1 MDAEVQ
7 VYLRGREPS
16 FGRSMMDKPR
26 LAVIGGSGLYS
37 MQGLEDVQEVSVST
51 PFGSPS
57 DAIVLGTFDGVRVA
71 FLPRHGR
78 GHRISPTNLPV
89 RANVFALKTLGVE
102 RIVSV
107 SAVGSLQE
115 EMKPLDMVV
124 PHQIIDRT
132 RLRDNTFFDGDLVVH
147 VAFSDPFCPALSQLV
162 YDSGVKAGASMHEGG
177 TYLVMEGP
185 AFSTRAESH
194 MYRQWGA
201 DIIGMTALPEAKLAR
216 EAEMCY
222 STLAC
227 VTDYDC
233 WREATEVVTVEMVV
247 ANLMRNVDTS
257 VNILRNL
264 IPRVPMG
271 RNCGCG
277 SALENAILTSG
288 ELVSEEYKGRMG
300 ALIGKYV

>member
-1 MDAEVQ
+1 MV
-7 VYLRGREPS
+7 
-16 FGRSMMDKPR
+16 DKPR
-26 LAVIGGSGLYS
+26 LGIIGGSGLYG
-37 MQGLEDVQEVSVST
+37 MEGLEDVEEVEVST
-51 PFGSPS
+51 PFGNPS
-57 DAIVLGTFDGVRVA
+57 DAIVLGTFEGVRVA
-71 FLPRHGR
+71 FLPRHGK

-89 RANVFALKTLGVE
+89 KANVFALKSLGVE

-132 RLRDNTFFDGDLVVH
+132 RLRGNTFFDEGLVVH
-147 VAFSDPFCPALSQLV
+147 VAFSDPFCPALSHLV
-162 YDSGVKAGASMHEGG
+162 YDSGVKVGASMHEGG

-222 STLAC
+222 ATLAC

-233 WREATEVVTVEMVV
+233 WREETEVVTVEMVV
-247 ANLMRNVDTS
+247 ANLMRNVATS
-257 VNILRNL
+257 IGIVKEL

-271 RNCGCG
+271 RNCSCG
-277 SALENAILTSG
+277 SALENAILTSAG
-288 ELVSEEYKGRMG
+288 LVSEEYKERM
-300 ALIGKYV
+300 ALIIGKYV

>member
-1 MDAEVQ
+1 MI
-7 VYLRGREPS
+7 R
-16 FGRSMMDKPR
+16 PR

-37 MQGLEDVQEVSVST
+37 MEGLQDVEEVEVPT
-51 PFGSPS
+51 PYGSPS
-57 DAIVLGTFDGVRVA
+57 DAIVVGTFEGVGVA

-89 RANVFALKTLGVE
+89 KANIFALKKLGVE

-107 SAVGSLQE
+107 SAVGSLRE

-132 RLRDNTFFDGDLVVH
+132 RLRDNTFFDDKMVVH
-147 VAFSDPFCPALSQLV
+147 VAFSDPFCPSLSHLL
-162 YDSGVKAGASMHEGG
+162 YDSSQKAGATVHEGG
-177 TYLVMEGP
+177 VFVVMEGP
-185 AFSTRAESH
+185 AFSTRAESF

-216 EAEMCY
+216 EAEICY

-247 ANLMRNVDTS
+247 ANLKRNVATS
-257 VNILRNL
+257 INILRNL

-271 RNCGCG
+271 RNCSCG
-277 SALENAILTSG
+277 SALENAILTSP
-288 ELVSEEYKGRMG
+288 ELVSEEYK
-300 ALIGKYV
+300 AQLAPIIGKYV

>member
-1 MDAEVQ
+1 ME
-7 VYLRGREPS
+7 E
-16 FGRSMMDKPR
+16 KPR

-37 MQGLEDVQEVSVST
+37 MEGLEDVEEMEVST

-89 RANVFALKTLGVE
+89 KANIFALKMLGVE
-102 RIVSV
+102 RVVSV
-107 SAVGSLQE
+107 SAVGSLRE

-132 RLRDNTFFDGDLVVH
+132 RLRGNTFFDGDLVVH
-147 VAFSDPFCPALSQLV
+147 VAFSDPFCPPLSQLV

-222 STLAC
+222 ATLAC

-233 WREATEVVTVEMVV
+233 WREETEVVTVEMVV

-257 VNILRNL
+257 VSILRNL

-271 RNCGCG
+271 RNCSCG
-277 SALENAILTSG
+277 SALENAILTSPD
-288 ELVSEEYKGRMG
+288 LVSDEYKAEM
-300 ALIGKYV
+300 APIIGKYV

>member
-1 MDAEVQ
+1 MV
-7 VYLRGREPS
+7 
-16 FGRSMMDKPR
+16 DKPR
-26 LAVIGGSGLYS
+26 LGIIGGSGLYG
-37 MQGLEDVQEVSVST
+37 MEGLEDVEEVEVST
-51 PFGSPS
+51 PFGNPS
-57 DAIVLGTFDGVRVA
+57 DAIVLGTFEGVRVA
-71 FLPRHGR
+71 FLPRHGK

-89 RANVFALKTLGVE
+89 KANVFALKSLGVE

-132 RLRDNTFFDGDLVVH
+132 RLRGNTFFDEGLVVH
-147 VAFSDPFCPALSQLV
+147 VAFSDPFCPPLSQLV
-162 YDSGVKAGASMHEGG
+162 YDSGVKVGASMHAGG

-222 STLAC
+222 ATLAC

-233 WREATEVVTVEMVV
+233 WREETEVVTVEMVV
-247 ANLMRNVDTS
+247 ANLMKNVATS
-257 VNILRNL
+257 IGIVKEL

-271 RNCGCG
+271 RNCSCG
-277 SALENAILTSG
+277 SALENAILTSAG
-288 ELVSEEYKGRMG
+288 LVSEEYKERM
-300 ALIGKYV
+300 ALIIGKYV

>member
-1 MDAEVQ
+1 MI
-7 VYLRGREPS
+7 R
-16 FGRSMMDKPR
+16 PR

-37 MQGLEDVQEVSVST
+37 MEGLQDVEEVEVPT
-51 PFGSPS
+51 PYGSPS
-57 DAIVLGTFDGVRVA
+57 DAIVVGTFEGVGVA

-89 RANVFALKTLGVE
+89 KANIFALKRLGVE

-107 SAVGSLQE
+107 SAVGSLRE

-132 RLRDNTFFDGDLVVH
+132 RLRDNTFFDDKMVVH
-147 VAFSDPFCPALSQLV
+147 VAFSDPFCPSLSHLL
-162 YDSGVKAGASMHEGG
+162 YDSSQKAGATVHEGG
-177 TYLVMEGP
+177 VFVVMEGP
-185 AFSTRAESH
+185 AFSTRAESF

-216 EAEMCY
+216 EAEICY

-247 ANLMRNVDTS
+247 ANLKRNVATS
-257 VNILRNL
+257 INILRNL

-271 RNCGCG
+271 RNCSCG
-277 SALENAILTSG
+277 SALENAILTSP
-288 ELVSEEYKGRMG
+288 ELVSEEYK
-300 ALIGKYV
+300 AQLAPIIGKYV

>member
-1 MDAEVQ
+1 MI
-7 VYLRGREPS
+7 R
-16 FGRSMMDKPR
+16 PR

-37 MQGLEDVQEVSVST
+37 MEGLQDVEEVEVPT
-51 PFGSPS
+51 PYGSPS
-57 DAIVLGTFDGVRVA
+57 DAIVVGTFEGVGVA

-89 RANVFALKTLGVE
+89 KANIFALKKLGVE

-107 SAVGSLQE
+107 SAVGSLRE

-132 RLRDNTFFDGDLVVH
+132 RLRGNTFFDDKMVVH
-147 VAFSDPFCPALSQLV
+147 VAFSDPFCPSLSHLL
-162 YDSGVKAGASMHEGG
+162 YDSSQKAGATVHEGG
-177 TYLVMEGP
+177 VFVVMEGP
-185 AFSTRAESH
+185 AFSTRAESF

-216 EAEMCY
+216 EAEICY

-247 ANLMRNVDTS
+247 ANLKRNVATS
-257 VNILRNL
+257 INILRNL

-271 RNCGCG
+271 RNCSCG
-277 SALENAILTSG
+277 SALENAILTSP
-288 ELVSEEYKGRMG
+288 ELVSEEYK
-300 ALIGKYV
+300 AQLAPIIGKYV